1 MGGIDSLSFYTSRY
15 FLELADL
22 ATARGINPDKYLVGL
37 GQERMSVTP
46 PDEDVVTLAAN
57 SAKQALIGIDTSDIC
72 MLLVATE
79 SGIDQ
84 SKALG
89 IWVHH
94 LLGLPKS
101 CRVVELKQA
110 CYAGCAGL
118 QLGLSMIHQHPDK
131 KVLVI
136 ATDIAR
142 YGLNTPGEPTQGC
155 GAASFVLS
163 SKPKLIAFEP
173 EHGVYTSHVMDF
185 WRPNYSDTAFVDGKF
200 STKIYIEAL
209 EECWNS
215 YANQSKRSFDDHF
228 RFCYHLPFVRMA
240 QKAHDRLCKLNNK
253 EPATE
258 TVADAFT
265 YSRKLG
271 NSYTASLFIGLASL
285 LDHSKEDLSSK
296 RIGFFS
302 YGSGCVAE
310 FFSGVVQ
317 PGYKQHLHTQ
327 CHKDLLAAR
336 EQLTLAQYESFFSF
350 RLPEDGSAYQT
361 EPHQTGSF
369 RLAGVKNHERLYEPC
384 AAIQP
389 VVQAF

>member
-1 MGGIDSLSFYTSRY
+1 MSVIGPLIGTGIESLAFYTSRY
-15 FLELADL
+15 YLDLADL
-22 ATARGINPDKYLVGL
+22 AKARGIDPDKYLVGL
-37 GQERMSVTP
+37 GQERMSVSP

-57 SAKQALIGIDTSDIC
+57 SAKQALMGIDLNDIS

-79 SGIDQ
+79 SGVDQ

-118 QLGLSMIHQHPDK
+118 QLGLSHILQHPHK

-142 YGLNTPGEPTQGC
+142 YGLKSPGEPTQGC
-155 GAASFVLS
+155 AAASFVLS
-163 SKPKLIAFEP
+163 SSPKLIAFEP
-173 EHGVYTSHVMDF
+173 ETGIFCSHVMDF

-215 YANQSKRSFDDHF
+215 YSQISKRSFDDHF

-240 QKAHDRLCKLNNK
+240 QKAHERLCKITGK
-253 EPATE
+253 EATAE
-258 TVADAFT
+258 QVANSFV
-265 YSRKLG
+265 YSRILG

-285 LDHSKEDLSSK
+285 LEQSKEDLSQK

-310 FFSGVVQ
+310 FFSGIVQ
-317 PGYKQHLHTQ
+317 PGYKQHLHTDY
-327 CHKDLLAAR
+327 HKELLEER
-336 EQLTLAQYESFFSF
+336 KSLSLEEYESFFSF
-350 RLPEDGSAYQT
+350 TLPEDGSHYQT
-361 EPHQTGSF
+361 DTHKTGSF
-369 RLAGVKNHERLYEPC
+369 RLAGIKNHERLYEIC
-384 AAIQP
+384 N
-389 VVQAF
+389 

>member
-1 MGGIDSLSFYTSRY
+1 MTIGGIESLSFYTSRY
-15 FLELADL
+15 YIELKELAL
-22 ATARGINPDKYLVGL
+22 ARGVDPDKYLVGL
-37 GQERMSVTP
+37 GQERMGVTP
-46 PDEDVVTLAAN
+46 PDEDVVTLAAT
-57 SAKQALIGIDTSDIC
+57 SAKSALEGIDPNDIA

-94 LLGLPKS
+94 LLGLPKE

-118 QLGLSMIHQHPDK
+118 QLGLAYINQYPDK

-142 YGLNTPGEPTQGC
+142 YGLNSAGEPTQGC
-155 GAASFVLS
+155 GAASIVLS
-163 SKPKLIAFEP
+163 KTPKIVAFEP
-173 EHGVYTSHVMDF
+173 EQGIYTSHVMDF

-209 EECWNS
+209 EECWKS
-215 YANQSKRSFDDHF
+215 YSAKSKRTFSDHA

-240 QKAHDRLCKLNNK
+240 QKAHERLCKINNMAPQP
-253 EPATE
+253 ES
-258 TVADAFT
+258 VANSFL
-265 YSRKLG
+265 YSRMLG
-271 NSYTASLFIGLASL
+271 NSYTASLFIGLASTL
-285 LDHSKEDLSSK
+285 ENTDEDLTNK

-310 FFSGVVQ
+310 FFSGLVL
-317 PGYKQHLHTQ
+317 PGYKNHLKAAHHQ
-327 CHKDLLAAR
+327 KMLAER
-336 EQLTLAQYESFFSF
+336 TPLSLAEYESFFTF
-350 RLPEDGSAYQT
+350 RLPEDGSTYATSPYNSG
-361 EPHQTGSF
+361 HF
-369 RLAGVKNHERLYEPC
+369 RLSGIKSHERLYE
-384 AAIQP
+384 I
-389 VVQAF
+389 VR

>member
-1 MGGIDSLSFYTSRY
+1 MNGIESLSFYTSRY
-15 FLELADL
+15 YLDL
-22 ATARGINPDKYLVGL
+22 ATLAQARGIDPDKYAVGL
-37 GQERMSVTP
+37 GQHKMSCPP

-57 SAKQALIGIDTSDIC
+57 SAKQALVGIDPQDIS

-94 LLGLPKS
+94 LLNLPKN

-118 QLGLSMIHQHPDK
+118 QLGLAHLALRPNK
-131 KVLVI
+131 KILVI

-142 YGLNTPGEPTQGC
+142 YGLNSPGEPTQGC
-155 GAASFVLS
+155 AAASFVLS
-163 SKPKLIAFEP
+163 NTPKLVAFEP

-209 EECWNS
+209 EECWNA
-215 YANQSKRSFDDHF
+215 YVAESKRSYHDHH
-228 RFCYHLPFVRMA
+228 RFCYHLPFIRMA
-240 QKAHDRLCKLNNK
+240 QKAHERLAKLNGA
-253 EPATE
+253 PPLTE
-258 TVADAFT
+258 TVENSFA
-265 YSRKLG
+265 YSRQVG

-285 LDHSKEDLSSK
+285 LEQDESDLAGK

-310 FFSGVVQ
+310 FFSGCVL
-317 PGYKQHLHTQ
+317 PGYKENLNKSLHEELIETRQ
-327 CHKDLLAAR
+327 PLAIS
-336 EQLTLAQYESFFSF
+336 EYENFFRF
-350 RLPEDGSAYQT
+350 KLPEDGSSHT
-361 EPHQTGSF
+361 IPPHKTGGF
-369 RLAGVKNHERLYEPC
+369 RLTGIANHERLYES
-384 AAIQP
+384 
-389 VVQAF
+389 VRG

>member
-1 MGGIDSLSFYTSRY
+1 MNKVGIDSLSFYTSGY
-15 FLELADL
+15 SLDL
-22 ATARGINPDKYLVGL
+22 ALLAQNRGIDPDKYLVGL
-37 GQERMSVTP
+37 GQERMSVNP

-57 SAKQALIGIDTSDIC
+57 SAKQALIGTDPNDIC

-89 IWVHH
+89 IWVHN

-101 CRVVELKQA
+101 CRVIELKQA
-110 CYAGCAGL
+110 CYAGCAAL
-118 QLGLSMIHQHPDK
+118 QLGLSLIHQHPHK

-142 YGLNTPGEPTQGC
+142 YGLKSAGEPTQGC

-163 SKPKLIAFEP
+163 SNPKLIAFEP

-185 WRPNYSDTAFVDGKF
+185 WRPNYSDTAFVDGKY
-200 STKIYIEAL
+200 STKIYIESL

-215 YANQSKRSFDDHF
+215 YSKESKRTFDDHY

-240 QKAHDRLCKLNNK
+240 QKAHERLCKINGK
-253 EPATE
+253 EAKSE
-258 TVADAFT
+258 DVANSFI
-265 YSRKLG
+265 YSRQLG
-271 NSYTASLFIGLASL
+271 NSYTASLFIGLTSL
-285 LDHSKEDLSSK
+285 LEQTQEDLTGK

-310 FFSGVVQ
+310 FFSGIVL
-317 PGYKQHLHTQ
+317 PGYKKHLHTQ
-327 CHKDLLAAR
+327 HHEAMLASR
-336 EQLTLAQYESFFSF
+336 KPLDMAQYESFFTFS
-350 RLPEDGSAYQT
+350 LPQDGSAYQT
-361 EPHQTGSF
+361 TPHNTATF
-369 RLAGVKNHERLYEPC
+369 RLAGVKNHERLYE
-384 AAIQP
+384 A
-389 VVQAF
+389 VKT

>member
-15 FLELADL
+15 VLELADL
-22 ATARGINPDKYLVGL
+22 AIARGIDPDKYIIGL

-57 SAKQALIGIDTSDIC
+57 SAKTALEGVDPSEIST
-72 MLLVATE
+72 LLVATE

-94 LLGLPKS
+94 LLGLPQS

-110 CYAGCAGL
+110 CYAGCAAL
-118 QLGLSMIHQHPDK
+118 QLALSLVNQHPNK

-142 YGLNTPGEPTQGC
+142 YGLKSPGEPTQGC
-155 GAASFVLS
+155 GAASFVVS

-185 WRPNYSDTAFVDGKF
+185 WRPNYSDTAYVDGKF
-200 STKIYIEAL
+200 STKIYLESL
-209 EECWNS
+209 EECWKS
-215 YANQSKRSFDDHF
+215 YTQQSNRTFDDHY

-240 QKAHDRLCKLNNK
+240 QKAHERLCKLNAK
-253 EPATE
+253 QALPEA
-258 TVADAFT
+258 VANSFI
-265 YSRKLG
+265 YSRNLG

-285 LDHSKEDLSSK
+285 LEQTQEDLTSK

-310 FFSGVVQ
+310 FFSGIVL
-317 PGYKQHLHTQ
+317 PGYKNHLHTDYHETMLKERQ
-327 CHKDLLAAR
+327 PLGI
-336 EQLTLAQYESFFSF
+336 EQYESFFSF
-350 RLPEDGSAYQT
+350 SLPQDGSNYQT
-361 EPHQTGSF
+361 KAHKTGKY
-369 RLAGVKNHERLYEPC
+369 RLSGVNNHERLYEPTYS
-384 AAIQP
+384 
-389 VVQAF
+389 